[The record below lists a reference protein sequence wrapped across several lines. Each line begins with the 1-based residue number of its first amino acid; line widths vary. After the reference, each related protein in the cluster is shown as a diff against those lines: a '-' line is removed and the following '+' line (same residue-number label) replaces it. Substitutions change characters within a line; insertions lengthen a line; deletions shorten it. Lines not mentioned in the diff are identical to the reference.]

1 MISKADRAA
10 DVEGADPPAVWIL
23 FGARRGD
30 NAQLLALAER
40 LGRPYRIIQLE
51 YTLLSLLPP
60 QLIGAREWAV
70 KPSVRPQLDGAEPE
84 LVIGITSRTV
94 TAALAIRRRFGGRPK
109 LVQLGHPRARPGPV
123 RPGHHHSAIWVPHGP
138 NVVRLPL
145 PVTRSETVSAEPRER
160 AWLDA
165 LPRPH
170 RLLIVGGNSMWW
182 RLRPSRLVEVF
193 GQLARRSRKDGGSL
207 IAVSSPR
214 TSARVMAALVEAAR
228 RVPMPRSAAGSPR
241 YRVLLD
247 DADEIFVTADSASM
261 MAEAV
266 ATGKPVGIV
275 PIENSVPGRVIYAI
289 TRAFGWQVPMR
300 DLTRLWRTVDSAKLA
315 GTVSRPRAG
324 KTDVA
329 TVDRAAAGD
338 RAADGVDG
346 LEARFLEPALLHQRV
361 DLDQRREQALH
372 AVERPGIG
380 SVGLGVSRVGMCFH
394 EQAARLLSRPRRARA
409 PARTRADRPS
419 WSPARREAGR
429 NGSRRTPPGSR
440 SRA

>member
-10 DVEGADPPAVWIL
+10 DVEGADPPTVWIL

-94 TAALAIRRRFGGRPK
+94 TAALSIRRRFGGRPK
-109 LVQLGHPRARPGPV
+109 LVQLGHPRADPGLFDLVITTPQY
-123 RPGHHHSAIWVPHGP
+123 GVPDGP

-214 TSARVMAALVEAAR
+214 TSARVMAAVVEAAR
-228 RVPMPRSAAGSPR
+228 RVANATVAAGSPR

-300 DLTRLWRTVDSAKLA
+300 DLTRLWRTVDSANLA

-329 TVDRAAAGD
+329 TVDRAAA
-338 RAADGVDG
+338 AI
-346 LEARFLEPALLHQRV
+346 
-361 DLDQRREQALH
+361 EQLM
-372 AVERPGIG
+372 GWTG
-380 SVGLGVSRVGMCFH
+380 
-394 EQAARLLSRPRRARA
+394 
-409 PARTRADRPS
+409 
-419 WSPARREAGR
+419 
-429 NGSRRTPPGSR
+429 
-440 SRA
+440 